1 MRVQKKMKELIEY
14 IATSVV
20 ANPDEVKVTETI
32 ESDDRIV
39 ISLEVHPEDKGRVPA
54 LLLQIPAVLPDRR
67 IRILLSRHDEKY
79 RGPGLH
85 GQALLL

>member
-1 MRVQKKMKELIEY
+1 MKELIEY

-39 ISLEVHPEDKGRVPA
+39 ISLEVHPEDKGRVIGRQGQFA
-54 LLLQIPAVLPDRR
+54 RAMRS
-67 IRILLSRHDEKY
+67 ILKDLAIKKDVRVTIEII
-79 RGPGLH
+79 
-85 GQALLL
+85 

>member
-1 MRVQKKMKELIEY
+1 MKELIEY

-39 ISLEVHPEDKGRVPA
+39 ISLEVHPQDKGRVIVRQCQFA
-54 LLLQIPAVLPDRR
+54 RAMRSILKVLAIKQNVRVTLE
-67 IRILLSRHDEKY
+67 II
-79 RGPGLH
+79 
-85 GQALLL
+85 

>member
-1 MRVQKKMKELIEY
+1 MKELIEY

-39 ISLEVHPEDKGRVPA
+39 ISLEVHPEDKGRVIGR
-54 LLLQIPAVLPDRR
+54 Q
-67 IRILLSRHDEKY
+67 
-79 RGPGLH
+79 
-85 GQALLL
+85 GQFARAMR

>member
-1 MRVQKKMKELIEY
+1 MKELIEY

-39 ISLEVHPEDKGRVPA
+39 ISLEVHPEDKGRVIGRQGQFA
-54 LLLQIPAVLPDRR
+54 RAMRSILKVLDIKQNVRVTLE
-67 IRILLSRHDEKY
+67 II
-79 RGPGLH
+79 
-85 GQALLL
+85 